1 MRGIEN
7 NDRVGDFTVERDCDM
22 KGLGI
27 QKVAGNNF
35 GVLPVTFKAL
45 KSLKLS
51 LFAVKP
57 ISPLC

>member
-7 NDRVGDFTVERDCDM
+7 NDRVGDFIVERDCDM
-22 KGLGI
+22 KGHGI
-27 QKVAGNNF
+27 RKVAGNNF
-35 GVLPVTFKAL
+35 WVLPVTLKAL
-45 KSLKLS
+45 KNLKLS